1 MNANQL
7 IENLYKSVDAKDLNY
22 LQNILAEDVRFRIG
36 SHDAIQGIDAA
47 LAANRGFFAG
57 IESMQHSIDQVWSQ
71 QDNVI
76 CHGQVNYIR
85 LDGSEYSA
93 PFATILKMQGD
104 KIQDYLVY
112 ADISAL

>member
-7 IENLYKSVDAKDLNY
+7 IENLYKSVDVKDLNY
-22 LQNILAEDVRFRIG
+22 LQNTLAADVRFRIG

-47 LAANRGFFAG
+47 LAANHGFFAS
-57 IESMQHSIDQVWSQ
+57 IESMQHSIDRVWSQ

-76 CHGQVNYIR
+76 CHGQVNYVR
-85 LDGSEYSA
+85 LDGSKYSA
-93 PFATILKMQGD
+93 PFATILTMQGD

>member
-7 IENLYKSVDAKDLNY
+7 IENLYKRVDAKDLNY

-36 SHDAIQGIDAA
+36 SNDVIQGIDAA
-47 LAANRGFFAG
+47 LAANRGFFAS
-57 IESMQHSIDQVWSQ
+57 IESMQHSIDRVWSQ

-76 CHGQVNYIR
+76 CHGQVNYVR
-85 LDGSEYSA
+85 LDGSKYSA
-93 PFATILKMQGD
+93 PFATILKMQGE

>member
-22 LQNILAEDVRFRIG
+22 LQNILAADVRFRIG

-47 LAANRGFFAG
+47 LAANRGFFSG

-85 LDGSEYSA
+85 LDGSKYSA
-93 PFATILKMQGD
+93 PFATILTMQGE

-112 ADISAL
+112 ADVSAL